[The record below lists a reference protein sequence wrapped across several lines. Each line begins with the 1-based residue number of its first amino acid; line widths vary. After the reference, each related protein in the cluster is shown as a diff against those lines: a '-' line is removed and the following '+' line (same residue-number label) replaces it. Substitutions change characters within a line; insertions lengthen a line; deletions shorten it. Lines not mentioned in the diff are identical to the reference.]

1 MWLYYNLFQPVMR
14 LTEKTSIREEG
25 QTSGVKRRFD
35 QARTPF
41 DRLCATTAVSR
52 ERQEQLKALRDKTN
66 PRRLRQEIYDLLGYV
81 SSLPGAVPGVTEEVR
96 LTLMTDS
103 GVDENAYGSQRNTQ
117 ALNNPERSGQ
127 AR

>member
-1 MWLYYNLFQPVMR
+1 MYNH
-14 LTEKTSIREEG
+14 G
-25 QTSGVKRRFD
+25 RF
-35 QARTPF
+35 PG
-41 DRLCATTAVSR
+41 
-52 ERQEQLKALRDKTN
+52 RQEQLKALRDKTN
-66 PRRLRQEIYDLLGYV
+66 PRRLRQEIYDLLDYV

>member
-1 MWLYYNLFQPVMR
+1 M
-14 LTEKTSIREEG
+14 
-25 QTSGVKRRFD
+25 
-35 QARTPF
+35 
-41 DRLCATTAVSR
+41 
-52 ERQEQLKALRDKTN
+52 
-66 PRRLRQEIYDLLGYV
+66 RQEIYDLLGYV

-103 GVDENAYGSQRNTQ
+103 SADENADGSQRSTQ